1 MFHICGHGA
10 PAYCRLTWSEWSK
23 PATCRRSGLSASR
36 AEHEICELDVP
47 QSGKREPTVS
57 QNERFGQNKRT
68 LVIPL
73 KPGHTPAA
81 TFSMRL
87 RRHLLCQPAIF
98 SFMGSSKTFLSGCWR
113 YTTRQTK
120 SAIPRLPPWC
130 KPGGKVTW
138 ASRLRVSE
146 GVPPRDSRS
155 VGGETPPKPAGETPN
170 GTRI

>member
-23 PATCRRSGLSASR
+23 PATCRRSGLSAFR

-57 QNERFGQNKRT
+57 QNWRFGQNKRT

-81 TFSMRL
+81 TVSMPPRT
-87 RRHLLCQPAIF
+87 HLLCQPAIF
-98 SFMGSSKTFLSGCWR
+98 SFIGSRKTFLPGCWR
-113 YTTRQTK
+113 YATRPTK
-120 SAIPRLPPWC
+120 PGILRLPPGARLVARWRGRLAC
-130 KPGGKVTW
+130 ELAK
-138 ASRLRVSE
+138 ASRPAS
-146 GVPPRDSRS
+146 PPCCRRDA
-155 VGGETPPKPAGETPN
+155 PK
-170 GTRI
+170 TRRRLAQCH